1 MTLGVAG
8 RATRAGTRRWR
19 SGPHHALTCALLA
32 VCAPQLRAQAA
43 PAGFEQG
50 IFELRVARVATE
62 TVPALLSPSG
72 MVLVPIDRV
81 LALTEVPSRRSD
93 STVSIERARNGGWAT
108 LELRGRRIVD
118 ASSALPLAAE
128 ELVRADGV
136 DYLATTRVGQLLGA
150 RVDADLG
157 QLAVTMTRVP
167 PFPVEQ
173 AAARAQRTAGGVS
186 RRNGTALTPSTPF
199 VPRTGGA
206 VVDWTASTVG
216 NAHAF
221 GSTTGALRSAVALYG
236 GDLTAGVGVAG
247 DGTGGVHASSS
258 EWSYRR
264 GLPGNAY
271 VRQFQI
277 GDILG
282 GGSQLR
288 SFRGVTLTNAR
299 LVADPSFGSIPVDL
313 SLPQGWQYEVYQDN
327 QLIGFSDGG
336 PRTPVYVPL
345 RYGTTPVQVRLVS
358 PTGDETV
365 RDYSYLIPQTQQQPG
380 RFEYTAGGGHCA
392 YTCTDLA
399 FAQSS
404 YGVTPWLSVSLGGER
419 TTIDSVPHVRPE
431 AGLSVLTYSGWNAQL
446 QTAQASFTRASLL
459 YGGSGPL
466 IGSGAFSRTYL
477 GADQPS
483 VIGTAD
489 QSRWLFDGQLQ
500 LRSAAERSVI
510 GWRLDNTLE
519 GIATGSP
526 DRTRT
531 ALTAEH
537 RRGSVGVSYETD
549 RTRALHEAGVT
560 LLTVLPPSWHLS
572 SALGSVLFDPG
583 SLHALELATS
593 MQTGRR
599 GAAAATLRWQRGSGM
614 VLSLGFNGALGAMR
628 LTSRL
633 SASRAQPAY
642 VATAASGSVALDG
655 TQRPALFEGPGVG
668 LSGVAGRVFYD
679 VNGDGRFDAGD
690 LPAANVRVVVN
701 GAQVRSD
708 SSGTYHAWNVVP
720 YEPSAIA
727 IDTLAFTDFSWTLL
741 RGRTSL
747 RATPGTFN
755 RIDFPLVRTRELAGQ
770 VVADSGIATVGGV
783 TLLLTSDSGGVAQ
796 RLVTFSDGSFYLSRV
811 LPGRY
816 RLTVAQSALDAL
828 HAMADP
834 ATMAVDVAIVADD
847 PVLTL
852 PALRL
857 RRRSDAAP

>member
-1 MTLGVAG
+1 MTLGVAA
-8 RATRAGTRRWR
+8 RAGRAGTRRR
-19 SGPHHALTCALLA
+19 RCGLHHAVVTALLA
-32 VCAPQLRAQAA
+32 ACAPPLRAQAV
-43 PAGFEQG
+43 PAGYEQG

-62 TVPALLSPSG
+62 TVPALLSPTG
-72 MVLVPIDRV
+72 VVLIPIDRV
-81 LALTEVPSRRSD
+81 LALTEIPSRRSD
-93 STVSIERARNGGWAT
+93 STFSVERARNGGWAT
-108 LELRGRRIVD
+108 LDVRGRRIVD
-118 ASSALPLAAE
+118 ATNALPLAAE
-128 ELVRADGV
+128 DLIRADGV
-136 DYLATTRVGQLLGA
+136 YYLATARVGQLLGA
-150 RVDADLG
+150 RVEADLG
-157 QLAVTMTRVP
+157 QLAVSMTRIP

-173 AAARAQRTAGGVS
+173 AAARAQRTAGGVT
-186 RRNGTALTPSTPF
+186 RRSANAAPPATPF
-199 VPRTGGA
+199 VPRSGGA

-216 NAHAF
+216 SAHAF
-221 GSTTGALRSAVALYG
+221 GSTAGSLRSAMALYG
-236 GDLTAGVGVAG
+236 GDLTTGLAFAG
-247 DGTGGVHASSS
+247 DGTGGVRAGSS

-264 GLPGNAY
+264 GIPGNAY
-271 VRQFQI
+271 VRQFQV

-299 LVADPSFGSIPVDL
+299 LVAEPSFGSIPVDL
-313 SLPQGWQYEVYQDN
+313 SLPQGWQYEIYQDN

-380 RFEYTAGGGHCA
+380 RFEYTAGAGHCA
-392 YTCTDLA
+392 YTCTGLA
-399 FAQSS
+399 FAQTS

-419 TTIDSVPHVRPE
+419 TTIDSVTHLRPE
-431 AGLSVLTYSGWNAQL
+431 GGVSVLTYSGWNAQL

-459 YGGSGPL
+459 YGGNGPV

-483 VIGTAD
+483 VIATAD

-500 LRSAAERSVI
+500 LRGASEHRVS
-510 GWRLDNTLE
+510 GWRIDNTLE

-537 RRGSVGVSYETD
+537 RTGSVGISYETD
-549 RTRALHEAGVT
+549 RTRALRESGVT
-560 LLTVLPPSWHLS
+560 MLTVLPASWRLS
-572 SALGSVLFDPG
+572 SALGSVLFDPH

-599 GAAAATLRWQRGSGM
+599 GAAAATLRWQRGTGM

-633 SASRAQPAY
+633 SASRTQPTY
-642 VATAASGSVALDG
+642 LATAASGSVALDG
-655 TQRPALFEGPGVG
+655 THRPAAFEGPGVG

-690 LPAANVRVVVN
+690 LPAPNVRVVVN

-770 VVADSGIATVGGV
+770 VVGDSAIATVGGV

-828 HAMADP
+828 HAVADP
-834 ATMAVDVAIVADD
+834 AAMAVDVAIVADD

-857 RRRSDAAP
+857 RRRPDAP

>member
-1 MTLGVAG
+1 MTFRVAA
-8 RATRAGTRRWR
+8 RAARAGTHRRR
-19 SGPHHALTCALLA
+19 CAPHHAVVAALLA
-32 VCAPQLRAQAA
+32 ACASPLRAQAV

-50 IFELRVARVATE
+50 IFELRVARIATE
-62 TVPALLSPSG
+62 TVPALLSSAG
-72 MVLVPIDRV
+72 VVLVPIDRV
-81 LALTEVPSRRSD
+81 VALTEVPARRSD
-93 STVSIERARNGGWAT
+93 STFSVERARNGGWAT
-108 LELRGRRIVD
+108 LDLRGRRIVD
-118 ASSALPLAAE
+118 ASNALPLGAE

-136 DYLATTRVGQLLGA
+136 YYLATARVGQLLGA
-150 RVDADLG
+150 RVEADLG
-157 QLAVTMTRVP
+157 QLAVTMTRIP

-173 AAARAQRTAGGVS
+173 AAARAQRTAGGVT
-186 RRNGTALTPSTPF
+186 RRNANAVAPSTPF
-199 VPRTGGA
+199 VPQSGGA
-206 VVDWTASTVG
+206 VVDWMASTVG
-216 NAHAF
+216 SAHAF
-221 GSTTGALRSAVALYG
+221 GSSTGSLRSAMAVYG
-236 GDLTAGVGVAG
+236 GDLTTGLSFAG
-247 DGTGGVHASSS
+247 DGTGGVRASSS
-258 EWSYRR
+258 ELSYRR
-264 GLPGNAY
+264 GIPGNAY

-299 LVADPSFGSIPVDL
+299 LVTDPSFGSIPVDL
-313 SLPQGWQYEVYQDN
+313 SLPQGWQYEIYQDN

-392 YTCTDLA
+392 YTCTALA
-399 FAQSS
+399 FAQTS
-404 YGVTPWLSVSLGGER
+404 YGVTPWLSASLGAER
-419 TTIDSVPHVRPE
+419 TTIDSATHLRPE
-431 AGLSVLTYSGWNAQL
+431 GGVSVLTYSGWNAQL
-446 QTAQASFTRASLL
+446 QAAQASFTRASLL
-459 YGGSGPL
+459 YAGSGPL

-483 VIGTAD
+483 VIATAD

-500 LRSAAERSVI
+500 LRGAADHRVS

-537 RRGSVGVSYETD
+537 RTGSIGISYETD
-549 RTRALHEAGVT
+549 RTRALHESGVT
-560 LLTVLPPSWHLS
+560 MLTVLPASWHLS
-572 SALGSVLFDPG
+572 SALASVLFEPR

-633 SASRAQPAY
+633 SASRTQPTYLAS
-642 VATAASGSVALDG
+642 AASGSVALDG
-655 TQRPALFEGPGVG
+655 THRPTVFEGPGVG

-679 VNGDGRFDAGD
+679 VNGDGRFDVGD
-690 LPAANVRVVVN
+690 LPASNVRVVVN

-708 SSGTYHAWNVVP
+708 SMGTYHAWNVVP

-747 RATPGTFN
+747 RATPGIFN
-755 RIDFPLVRTRELAGQ
+755 HIDFPLVRTRELAGQ
-770 VVADSGIATVGGV
+770 VVGDSAIATVGGV
-783 TLLLTSDSGGVAQ
+783 TLVLTSESGGAAQ
-796 RLVTFSDGSFYLSRV
+796 RIVTFSDGSFYVSRI

-828 HAMADP
+828 HAVADP
-834 ATMAVDVAIVADD
+834 ATMLVEVAIVADD

-852 PALRL
+852 PPLRL
-857 RRRSDAAP
+857 RRRPDAGR

>member
-1 MTLGVAG
+1 MTLGVAA
-8 RATRAGTRRWR
+8 RARRAGTRRWR
-19 SGPHHALTCALLA
+19 SGRQHALACALLA
-32 VCAPQLRAQAA
+32 VCAPPLRAQAA

-62 TVPALLSPSG
+62 TVPALLSPSAV
-72 MVLVPIDRV
+72 VLVPIDRV

-108 LELRGRRIVD
+108 LDLSRRRIVD
-118 ASSALPLAAE
+118 ASGARALAAE

-136 DYLATTRVGQLLGA
+136 YYLATARVGQLLGA

-173 AAARAQRTAGGVS
+173 AAARAQRTAGGVA
-186 RRNGTALTPSTPF
+186 RRNAALTPDTPF
-199 VPRTGGA
+199 VPRSGGA

-216 NAHAF
+216 SAHAF
-221 GSTTGALRSAVALYG
+221 GSTTGSLRSAMAVYG
-236 GDLTAGVGVAG
+236 GDLTTGVGVAG
-247 DGTGGVHASSS
+247 DGTGGMRASSS

-264 GLPGNAY
+264 GFPGNAY
-271 VRQFQI
+271 LRQFQI

-288 SFRGVTLTNAR
+288 SYRGVALTNAR
-299 LVADPSFGSIPVDL
+299 LVSDPSFGSIPVDL

-392 YTCTDLA
+392 FTCADLA
-399 FAQSS
+399 FAQAS
-404 YGVTPWLSVSLGGER
+404 YGVTPWLSASLGGER
-419 TTIDSVPHVRPE
+419 TTIDSVTHLRPE
-431 AGLSVLTYSGWNAQL
+431 GGVSVLTYSGWNAQL
-446 QTAQASFTRASLL
+446 QAAQASFTRASLL
-459 YGGSGPL
+459 YGGTGPV
-466 IGSGAFSRTYL
+466 IGSGALSRTYL

-483 VIGTAD
+483 VIATAD

-500 LRSAAERSVI
+500 LRGVAEHRVS

-519 GIATGSP
+519 GIASGSP

-537 RRGSVGVSYETD
+537 RTGSVGISYETD
-549 RTRALHEAGVT
+549 RTRALRESGIT
-560 LLTVLPPSWHLS
+560 MLTVLPPSWHLS
-572 SALGSVLFDPG
+572 SALASVLFDPRA
-583 SLHALELATS
+583 LHALELATS

-599 GAAAATLRWQRGSGM
+599 GAAAATLRWQRGTGM

-633 SASRAQPAY
+633 SASHTQPTY
-642 VATAASGSVALDG
+642 LATAASGSVALDG
-655 TQRPALFEGPGVG
+655 THRPTAFEGPGVG
-668 LSGVAGRVFYD
+668 LAGVAGRVFYD
-679 VNGDGRFDAGD
+679 VNGDGRFDVGD
-690 LPAANVRVVVN
+690 LPAPNVRVVVN

-708 SSGTYHAWNVVP
+708 SSGTYHAWSVVP

-755 RIDFPLVRTRELAGQ
+755 RVDFPLVRTRELAGQ
-770 VVADSGIATVGGV
+770 VAADSAVATVGGV
-783 TLLLTSDSGGVAQ
+783 TLLLTSESGGVAQ

-828 HAMADP
+828 HAVADP
-834 ATMAVDVAIVADD
+834 GIMAVDVAIVADD

-852 PALRL
+852 PVLRL
-857 RRRSDAAP
+857 RRRPDASP